1 MELAIRP
8 DPKKWGLYI
17 SGAGHGGLI
26 LWVLLGGFFSGPRPE
41 PLDVAPV
48 SLVSAEEFAALTAEA
63 SAPRAVEE
71 EQPEA
76 PSVESAPRPQ
86 ARPEPTPEPEP
97 EPEPAP
103 EPEPEPVVEPTP
115 EPEPVPEPV
124 VETPPQPV
132 VPEVDNAPVTPT
144 VLPDSAPP
152 VAADR
157 VTDEVVAAP
166 DPDVRIADVDQ
177 VRPEPAEL
185 PAETPVEV
193 APETTAREQTTTQIV
208 TEADQSDENSLGI
221 SASIRPRPRP
231 NRPAPASEP
240 DPAPV
245 TETAAAA
252 PDPEPTPE
260 PAPAASSAV
269 NDALA
274 EALGGSSQTSG
285 NGTARVGPPLTQG
298 EQNAFRVAVQGCWTV
313 DPGSPTYQVVLTV
326 GMDMQE
332 DGRVVSSS
340 LELLSATGGDTTTVQ
355 TAYEAARRAILRC
368 QTQGR
373 NGYDLPAEKYD
384 QWRRIELT
392 FDPRTR

>member
-1 MELAIRP
+1 M
-8 DPKKWGLYI
+8 
-17 SGAGHGGLI
+17 
-26 LWVLLGGFFSGPRPE
+26 
-41 PLDVAPV
+41 
-48 SLVSAEEFAALTAEA
+48 
-63 SAPRAVEE
+63 
-71 EQPEA
+71 
-76 PSVESAPRPQ
+76 
-86 ARPEPTPEPEP
+86 
-97 EPEPAP
+97 
-103 EPEPEPVVEPTP
+103 
-115 EPEPVPEPV
+115 
-124 VETPPQPV
+124 
-132 VPEVDNAPVTPT
+132 TPT
-144 VLPDSAPP
+144 VLPDTAPP

-166 DPDVRIADVDQ
+166 EPDVRIDEVDQ

-193 APETTAREQTTTQIV
+193 APESTAREQSTTQIV
-208 TEADQSDENSLGI
+208 TEADQPDENSLGI
-221 SASIRPRPRP
+221 SAAIRPRPRP
-231 NRPAPASEP
+231 NRPAPTPEP
-240 DPAPV
+240 DPEPV
-245 TETAAAA
+245 TETANA
-252 PDPEPTPE
+252 PEPEPTPDT
-260 PAPAASSAV
+260 SSAV

-298 EQNAFRVAVQGCWTV
+298 EQDAFRVAVQGCWTV

-340 LELLSATGGDTTTVQ
+340 LELLSASGGDTTTVQ

-368 QTQGR
+368 QSQGR

-384 QWRRIELT
+384 QWSRIELT